1 MWVKMS
7 CSRFYSGRIIKVPI
21 WGKQTSG
28 VFCIPFMAK
37 KLTFSVFPL
46 IPFNVSGWE
55 EMHGRGER
63 LEEGGGGEADGRV
76 YRREE
81 LKCNEN

>member
-1 MWVKMS
+1 LGKTNFR
-7 CSRFYSGRIIKVPI
+7 CLLYSVYSK
-21 WGKQTSG
+21 KQ
-28 VFCIPFMAK
+28 
-37 KLTFSVFPL
+37 TFSVFPF
-46 IPFNVSGWE
+46 IPSNVSEWE
-55 EMHGRGER
+55 ELHGRGER